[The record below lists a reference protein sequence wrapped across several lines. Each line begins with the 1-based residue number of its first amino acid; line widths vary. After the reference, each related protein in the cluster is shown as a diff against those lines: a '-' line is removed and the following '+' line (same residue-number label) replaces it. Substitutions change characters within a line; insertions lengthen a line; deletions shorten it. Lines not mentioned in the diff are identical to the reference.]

1 MFKGSMVALVTPFT
15 GNEFDEEAYRELI
28 EFQIESGIDG
38 IIPCGTTG
46 ESATLSHEEHDRVVE
61 TAVRVVAGRVPVIA
75 GAGSNSTAESMRLTF
90 RAKDVGA
97 DGALLITPYYNRPT
111 QEGLYRHF
119 MTIADKVD
127 LPLVPYNVPSRT
139 GTNML
144 PETVARLAGHQNIVA
159 IKEATGSMKQASEIR
174 QLCGDS
180 ITLISGDDFTYLPL
194 LEIGGEGTISVVANV
209 APRDMAD
216 LYDSFA
222 CGDHRKARDLHY
234 KLFPLATAM
243 FLETSPVPVKTA
255 LAMMGKIKEE
265 LRMPLV
271 AMSEANRVKVGQAL
285 SDFGLI

>member
-1 MFKGSMVALVTPFT
+1 MVALVTPFA
-15 GNEFDEEAYRELI
+15 GSEFDGEVYRELI

-61 TAVRVVAGRVPVIA
+61 TAVRAVAGRVPVIA
-75 GAGSNSTAESMRLTF
+75 GTGSNSTEESLRLTIK
-90 RAKDVGA
+90 AKDVGA

-111 QEGLYRHF
+111 QEGHYRHF

-139 GTNML
+139 GTNLL
-144 PETVARLAGHQNIVA
+144 PETVARLAEHQNIVA
-159 IKEATGSMKQASEIR
+159 IKEATGSMKHASEIR
-174 QLCGDS
+174 QLCGDT

-194 LEIGGEGTISVVANV
+194 LEIGGEGAISVVANV

-222 CGDHRKARDLHY
+222 SGDHRKARDLHY
-234 KLFPLATAM
+234 RLFPLVTAM

-255 LAMMGKIKEE
+255 LAMMGKIKEG

-271 AMSEANRVKVGQAL
+271 ELTETNRGKLKQVL
-285 SDFGLI
+285 SDYGLI